1 MALQLAFEATGTGSP
16 VVILHG
22 LLGSSRNWQSV
33 AKAVAP
39 HHRVLCV
46 DQRNHG
52 RSPWAPTMGY
62 EEMAADV
69 RALIEAQGLERPVV
83 IGHSMGGKTA
93 MALALET
100 PQAIGRLV
108 VVDIAPVSYPDRFS
122 SYVDAMQRVDMEHLT
137 RRADAT
143 LQLATRIQDMDV
155 VGFLMQNL
163 VSQGSHLD
171 WRVNLAGIGSSMPT
185 LTGFPTELLQR
196 AFPGRTTLIRGALS
210 DYVQP
215 DDVEVMRAS
224 FPDLTVVDI
233 QGAGHWVHADRPAD
247 FVAALDL
254 APAPPAS
261 VRAR

>member
-1 MALQLAFEATGTGSP
+1 
-16 VVILHG
+16 VILHG

-33 AKAVAP
+33 ARALAP

-46 DQRNHG
+46 DLRNHG

-62 EEMAADV
+62 AEMAADV
-69 RALIEAQGLERPVV
+69 RALIEAQRLERPVV

-100 PQAIGRLV
+100 PEAIGRLV

-122 SYVDAMQRVDMEHLT
+122 SYVEAMQRVDMEHLT

-163 VSQGSHLD
+163 VSQGSHFD
-171 WRVNLAGIGSSMPT
+171 WRVNLAAIGSSMPA
-185 LTGFPTELLQR
+185 LSGFPAESLSR
-196 AFPGRTTLIRGALS
+196 HYSGPTTLIRGALS

-215 DDVEVMRAS
+215 GDVEVMRAA
-224 FPDLTVVDI
+224 FLDLSVVDI
-233 QGAGHWVHADRPAD
+233 QGAGHWVHADRPAE
-247 FVAALDL
+247 FLAALGL
-254 APAPPAS
+254 TPPGLPRAS
-261 VRAR
+261 